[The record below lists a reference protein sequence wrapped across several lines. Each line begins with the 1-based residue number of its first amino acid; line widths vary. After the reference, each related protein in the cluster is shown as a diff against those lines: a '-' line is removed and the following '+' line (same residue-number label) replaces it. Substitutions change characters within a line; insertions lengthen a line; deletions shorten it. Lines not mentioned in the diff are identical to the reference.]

1 MWSKE
6 RTTIKILN
14 RLRKLEKGHEPPLE
28 TEAGRRQRKA
38 NEKLRERIAAAD
50 ARMKALG
57 NEDSEP
63 EMPELT
69 ESERAA
75 LTGLTLGQRIRYHA
89 ERQREWNAEIDGQK
103 AAGAVQP

>member
-1 MWSKE
+1 MS
-6 RTTIKILN
+6 
-14 RLRKLEKGHEPPLE
+14 PVE
-28 TEAGRRQRKA
+28 TEAGRRAREA
-38 NEKLRERIAAAD
+38 SERLRERIAAAD

-57 NEDSEP
+57 NEDSAP

-89 ERQREWNAEIDGQK
+89 QRHRDWTAEIDGRNT
-103 AAGAVQP
+103 AAEPSGAVQP